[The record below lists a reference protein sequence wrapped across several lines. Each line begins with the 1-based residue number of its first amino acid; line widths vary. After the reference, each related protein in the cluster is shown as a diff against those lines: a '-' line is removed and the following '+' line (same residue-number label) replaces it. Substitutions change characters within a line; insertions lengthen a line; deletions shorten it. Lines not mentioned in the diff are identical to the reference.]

1 MTVVFYIS
9 GHGFGHASREIEII
23 NALLA
28 RRPDLRVIVRT
39 SARRWLF
46 DLTLTHPVELQELEC
61 DTGIVQI
68 DSLRLDEAE
77 SIRRAAAFHRDLG
90 GKAAREAQFIEDIG
104 ASLVVGDIPPLAFA
118 AADAARL
125 PSIAISNF
133 TWDWIYEGY
142 AGRVAGVPDL
152 LPAIRGAYGKAHLTL
167 RLPMWGGFAS
177 MAQDLVRDIPF
188 VARRSSRT
196 RDEVRRALRL
206 PDDRRLVLL
215 SFGGFGL
222 KDFDL
227 GALSSLPGYGVINTG
242 HVGATAHG
250 ATLPPHLVEIAE
262 NRLYGSGYRYEDL
275 VAASDVV
282 VTKPGYGIIAECAA
296 TGAAILYTSR
306 GHFVEYDVL
315 VDAMPRFVRSRFI
328 PQPELF
334 AGQWA
339 PHLDALLAQPPPPT
353 RPAVNGADVAADIVI
368 EQLHGLSSWP

>member
-1 MTVVFYIS
+1 MTVVFYVS

-39 SARRWLF
+39 SAKRWLF
-46 DLTLTHPVELQELEC
+46 DLTLRHAVQLLELEC

-77 SIRRAAAFHRDLG
+77 SLRRAAAFHRTLEARAASEARFLG
-90 GKAAREAQFIEDIG
+90 SVG

-118 AADAARL
+118 AAHVARL

-133 TWDWIYEGY
+133 TWDWIYQGY
-142 AGRVAGVPDL
+142 ADQVAGVPDL
-152 LPAIRGAYGKAHLTL
+152 IPTIRDAYRKTRLAL

-177 MAQDLVRDIPF
+177 MTDGLIRDIPL
-188 VARRSSRT
+188 VARRSSRA
-196 RDEVRRALRL
+196 RDEVRRALGL

-227 GALSSLPGYGVINTG
+227 GALSSLAGYAVISTS
-242 HVGATAHG
+242 HVGATAHS
-250 ATLPPHLVEIAE
+250 AAISPHLIEIDE
-262 NRLYGSGYRYEDL
+262 NDLYGAGYRYEDL

-296 TGAAILYTSR
+296 NGAALLYTSR

-315 VDAMPRFVRSRFI
+315 VEAMPRFVRSRFI
-328 PQPELF
+328 PQADLF
-334 AGQWA
+334 AGRWA
-339 PHLDALLAQPPPPT
+339 PHLDALVAQPPPPT
-353 RPAVNGADVAADIVI
+353 RPAVNGADIAADIVL
-368 EQLHGLSSWP
+368 EHLQAAGSG

>member
-1 MTVVFYIS
+1 MTVVFYVS

-23 NALLA
+23 DALLA

-46 DLTLTHPVELQELEC
+46 DLTLRHPVEILALEC

-68 DSLRLDEAE
+68 DSLRLDEAG
-77 SIRRAAAFHRDLG
+77 SIRRAAAFHRDLQVR
-90 GKAAREAQFIEDIG
+90 AAREAQYLGSVG

-118 AADAARL
+118 AADLARL

-142 AGRVAGVPDL
+142 ADEVAGVPDL
-152 LPAIRGAYGKAHLTL
+152 IPTIRDAYRRARLTL

-177 MAQDLVRDIPF
+177 MADGLIRDIPF

-196 RDEVRRALRL
+196 RDEVRRGLGL
-206 PDDRRLVLL
+206 PDDCRLVLL

-222 KDFDL
+222 RDFDL
-227 GALSSLPGYGVINTG
+227 GALSGLPGYAVISTG
-242 HVGATAHG
+242 HVGASARG
-250 ATLPPHLVEIAE
+250 AALPPHLVEIDE
-262 NRLYGSGYRYEDL
+262 NHLYGAGYRYEDL

-282 VTKPGYGIIAECAA
+282 VTKPGYGIIAECVAN
-296 TGAAILYTSR
+296 GAAVLYTSR

-315 VDAMPRFVRSRFI
+315 VEAMPRFVRSRFI
-328 PQPELF
+328 PQSELF
-334 AGQWA
+334 AGRWA
-339 PHLDALLAQPPPPT
+339 PHLDALIAQPPPSA
-353 RPAVNGADVAADIVI
+353 RPAVNGADIAADVVL
-368 EQLHGLSSWP
+368 EQLQGVGSSQ

>member
-1 MTVVFYIS
+1 MTIVFYVS

-23 NALLA
+23 DALLA

-46 DLTLTHPVELQELEC
+46 DLTLRHPVELQELEC
-61 DTGIVQI
+61 DTGIVQV

-90 GKAAREAQFIEDIG
+90 ARAASEVQFLERAG

-118 AADAARL
+118 AADAACL

-142 AGRVAGVPDL
+142 ADHVDCVPDL
-152 LPAIRGAYGKAHLTL
+152 LPAIRDAYRKARLTL

-177 MAQDLVRDIPF
+177 MADDLIRDIPF

-196 RDEVRRALRL
+196 RDEVCRALGL
-206 PDDRRLVLL
+206 PYDRRLVLL

-222 KDFDL
+222 RDFDL
-227 GALSSLPGYGVINTG
+227 GALSSLPGYVVISTG
-242 HVGATAHG
+242 QVGATARA
-250 ATLPPHLVEIAE
+250 ATLSPHLIEIDE
-262 NRLYGSGYRYEDL
+262 KRLYGAGYRYEDL

-296 TGAAILYTSR
+296 NGAAVLYTSR

-315 VDAMPRFVRSRFI
+315 VGAMPRFVRSRFI
-328 PQPELF
+328 PQSELF

-339 PHLDALLAQPPPPT
+339 PHLDALLAQPPPPG
-353 RPAVNGADVAADIVI
+353 RSAVNGADVAADIVL
-368 EQLHGLSSWP
+368 EQLRAASGEQ